1 MRLLI
6 TGANGMLAHD
16 VRRVAERTGHELVL
30 IDLPELDIT
39 DESAVDAFFE
49 RERPE
54 ASVNCAAWTDV
65 DGAETKRAQAH
76 AVNADGAGNL
86 ARAAAKLGTPL
97 LHISTDYVFD
107 GAAPLDGEGRA
118 RPYVES
124 DPTGP
129 RSVYGATKL
138 EGERQV
144 LAASAEHTVVRT
156 AWLYGIDGH
165 NFADTML
172 RLAGEREA
180 VQVVDDQVGCP
191 TWSGHLAPALL
202 GLLERQVR
210 GLVHLAGAGEVSWN
224 GFAREIFRQAEVQ
237 CRVETATNEQMAR
250 PAPRP
255 AYSVLESERADV
267 LPMPPWQDGLA
278 GYLAARA
285 GILRPEGGRRRRSL
299 PPTLK

>member
-16 VRRVAERTGHELVL
+16 VRRVAERAGHELVL
-30 IDLPELDIT
+30 VDLPELDIT
-39 DESAVDAFFE
+39 DAAAVEAFFE

-86 ARAAAKLGTPL
+86 ARAAARLGTPL
-97 LHISTDYVFD
+97 VHISTDYVFD
-107 GAAPLDGEGRA
+107 GVPPLDGAGRP

-144 LAASAEHTVVRT
+144 LDASNAHTVIRT
-156 AWLYGIDGH
+156 SWLYGVDGR
-165 NFADTML
+165 NFVDTML
-172 RLAGEREA
+172 RLAEEREA
-180 VQVVDDQVGCP
+180 VQVVEDQIGCP

-202 GLLERQVR
+202 GLLERDVR

-224 GFAREIFRQAEVQ
+224 GFAREIFRQAEVA
-237 CRVETATNEQMAR
+237 CRVEAATSEQMAR

-255 AYSVLESERADV
+255 AYSVLASERADV

-278 GYLAARA
+278 GYLAARN
-285 GILRPEGGRRRRSL
+285 GMMRS
-299 PPTLK
+299 